1 MKKIFKIGLVP
12 RLIIAII
19 SGITLGVAMV
29 AAPGTPGRAVMSAL
43 PFLGIV
49 GISAGSF

>member
-19 SGITLGVAMV
+19 SGITFGVA
-29 AAPGTPGRAVMSAL
+29 AVPVREL
-43 PFLGIV
+43 QDEL
-49 GISAGSF
+49 

>member
-19 SGITLGVAMV
+19 SGITFGVAAV
-29 AAPGTPGRAVMSAL
+29 PAPGAPG
-43 PFLGIV
+43 
-49 GISAGSF
+49 